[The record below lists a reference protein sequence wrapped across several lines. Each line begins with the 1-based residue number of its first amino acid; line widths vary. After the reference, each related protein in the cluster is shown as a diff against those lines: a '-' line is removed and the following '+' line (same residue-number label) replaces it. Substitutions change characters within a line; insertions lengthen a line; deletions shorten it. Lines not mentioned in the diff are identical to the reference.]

1 MHGASRTDLQL
12 RSSSSALRL
21 HSGDVR
27 RALFMIKLRTAMALM
42 AVMGLASASYAAAP
56 AFNEL
61 DKDHDGML
69 TKAECASVKNLDFAK
84 ADTNKDGRLDRAE
97 YEAAVG

>member
-1 MHGASRTDLQL
+1 MSKV
-12 RSSSSALRL
+12 RSALAVIAALGFASSAY
-21 HSGDVR
+21 
-27 RALFMIKLRTAMALM
+27 
-42 AVMGLASASYAAAP
+42 AVAP

-61 DKDHDGML
+61 DKDKDGLL
-69 TKAECASVKNLDFAK
+69 TKSETASVKGLDFAK

>member
-1 MHGASRTDLQL
+1 MFKV
-12 RSSSSALRL
+12 RSLLA
-21 HSGDVR
+21 V
-27 RALFMIKLRTAMALM
+27 M
-42 AVMGLASASYAAAP
+42 AVFALASVSYAVAP

-69 TKAECASVKNLDFAK
+69 TKAEAASVKGLDFAK

>member
-1 MHGASRTDLQL
+1 
-12 RSSSSALRL
+12 
-21 HSGDVR
+21 
-27 RALFMIKLRTAMALM
+27 MIKLRSAMALL
-42 AVMGLASASYAAAP
+42 AVLGLASASYAVAP

-69 TKAECASVKNLDFAK
+69 SKAEAASVKGLDFAK
-84 ADTNKDGRLDRAE
+84 ADTNKDGKLDRAE

>member
-1 MHGASRTDLQL
+1 MFK
-12 RSSSSALRL
+12 
-21 HSGDVR
+21 VR
-27 RALFMIKLRTAMALM
+27 GVLAAMAVI
-42 AVMGLASASYAAAP
+42 ALASASYAVAP

-69 TKAECASVKNLDFAK
+69 TKAETTAVKGLDFAK

-97 YEAAVG
+97 YEAAIG

>member
-1 MHGASRTDLQL
+1 MFKV
-12 RSSSSALRL
+12 RSVLA
-21 HSGDVR
+21 
-27 RALFMIKLRTAMALM
+27 FM
-42 AVMGLASASYAAAP
+42 AVFALAIASYAAAP

-69 TKAECASVKNLDFAK
+69 TKAEAASVKGLDFAK
-84 ADTNKDGRLDRAE
+84 ADTNKDGRLDLAE

>member
-1 MHGASRTDLQL
+1 MML
-12 RSSSSALRL
+12 RN
-21 HSGDVR
+21 
-27 RALFMIKLRTAMALM
+27 AMAVL
-42 AVMGLASASYAAAP
+42 AVLGFASASYAAAP

-69 TKAECASVKNLDFAK
+69 TKAEAASVKGLDFAK

>member
-1 MHGASRTDLQL
+1 MSKM
-12 RSSSSALRL
+12 RSVL
-21 HSGDVR
+21 
-27 RALFMIKLRTAMALM
+27 
-42 AVMGLASASYAAAP
+42 AVMAMFGLASAAYAASP

-69 TKAECASVKNLDFAK
+69 TKAETATVKGLDFAK